1 MQTLQL
7 RVEAES
13 YNPDTLPDLL
23 AQRLGEEILK
33 HAHLVVKGELY
44 KNRATLKYQ
53 ASYTIQLIVI
63 NTIGESI

>member
-23 AQRLGEEILK
+23 AYKLGKEILK
-33 HAHLVVKGELY
+33 HAHLVVQGEQY

-53 ASYTIQLIVI
+53 ASCTIQLIVI
-63 NTIGESI
+63 NNTGEPI